1 MEFSEVLL
9 KDIYNKVKVE
19 GWNAFDAVRAFGEAW
34 GYSRM
39 ERYSLMDAY
48 VKYCENVSKTS

>member
-9 KDIYNKVKVE
+9 EDIYKKVKLE
-19 GWNAFDAVRAFGEAW
+19 GWHPMEAVRAFGEAW

-39 ERYSLMDAY
+39 ERGKLFSAY
-48 VKYCENVSKTS
+48 AKYCENVSKTS

>member
-19 GWNAFDAVRAFGEAW
+19 GWNAFEAVRAFGEAW
-34 GYSRM
+34 GYSRR
-39 ERYSLMDAY
+39 ERGELFEAY
-48 VKYCENVSKTS
+48 AKYCENVSKTS